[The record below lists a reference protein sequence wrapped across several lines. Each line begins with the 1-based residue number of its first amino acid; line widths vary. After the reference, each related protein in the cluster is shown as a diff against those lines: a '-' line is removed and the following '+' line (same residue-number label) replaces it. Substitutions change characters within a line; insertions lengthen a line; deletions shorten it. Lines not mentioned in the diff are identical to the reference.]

1 MFLRGV
7 FIFCRV
13 TENEPKEH
21 VQKPTVSKDFPS
33 LRAARKRRRAER
45 PMRSD
50 LHPQGLSD
58 GVPDCLTAGR
68 LGSCSARFMDDKVKL
83 YGGVYPKTVVFL
95 IILGLRKVEVWLLKR
110 EICENLK
117 IIYYHSK
124 FAKILSLYF
133 ILSHI

>member
-1 MFLRGV
+1 MELRFYLMFLRGV

-33 LRAARKRRRAER
+33 LRAARDRRRAER

-50 LHPQGLSD
+50 LHPRNLSD

-68 LGSCSARFMDDKVKL
+68 LGSCSTRFMDDKVKL

-95 IILGLRKVEVWLLKR
+95 IILGLR
-110 EICENLK
+110 
-117 IIYYHSK
+117 
-124 FAKILSLYF
+124 
-133 ILSHI
+133 